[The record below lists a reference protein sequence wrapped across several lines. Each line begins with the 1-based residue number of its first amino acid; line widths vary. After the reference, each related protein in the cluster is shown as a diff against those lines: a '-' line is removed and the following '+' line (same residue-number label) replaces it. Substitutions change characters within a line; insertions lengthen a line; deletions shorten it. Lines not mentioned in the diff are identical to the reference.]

1 LLVQGLVNTEESK
14 AKIAAFLFFF
24 YFKILAKKKEG
35 YKHTEESKAKMSEPL
50 KAPKLMLRTLN
61 KKSCI
66 KIEVFDL

>member
-1 LLVQGLVNTEESK
+1 LVNTEESK

-24 YFKILAKKKEG
+24 YFKIKKKEG